1 MTALGSDHII
11 AYKITFKYRI
21 HLSLA
26 SKTNE
31 RAAKMFTTADD
42 LSKGVA
48 RVNKNS
54 KFLVIT
60 LNTCL

>member
-54 KFLVIT
+54 KFL
-60 LNTCL
+60 